1 MQSRPVTLLLV
12 AWNARRYSPWLL
24 KHEERLRNRRDALT
38 RLLMFLAVLIGI
50 IEALLPWQSLTPP
63 VPWWAHIAV
72 AAVSLPIFYFLWQ
85 ADFQRKEQA
94 FALAMSDK
102 GRRVL
107 FLDPYLEPEEFAL
120 SEQIQGAHLLP
131 LQRQLDAA
139 FRTGAG
145 TSLSRRLD
153 YFYRMLPSP
162 VHEGDRLGP
171 LSILHPV
178 TFVSWGIGL
187 GLTIA
192 LLPGFG
198 IGIAGMRG
206 LTLLPLLLLLFLFAN
221 RANTRFA
228 YESALYDWL
237 RMG

>member
-1 MQSRPVTLLLV
+1 V

-24 KHEERLRNRRDALT
+24 KHEERLRARQDSVA
-38 RLLMFLAVLIGI
+38 RLVTVMAVLIGI
-50 IEALLPWQSLTPP
+50 VEALLPWQNLTPDI
-63 VPWWAHIAV
+63 PWWVHIAV
-72 AAVSLPIFYFLWQ
+72 AAILLPLLYFLWQ
-85 ADFQRKEQA
+85 SDLQRKQQA
-94 FALAMSDK
+94 FTLAMSDK

-120 SEQIQGAHLLP
+120 SEQVQGAHLLP
-131 LQRQLDAA
+131 LQRQIDTA
-139 FRTGAG
+139 FKTGNG
-145 TSLSRRLD
+145 VSLSRRLD

-171 LSILHPV
+171 LSVLHPV
-178 TFVSWGIGL
+178 TFISWGLAIGL
-187 GLTIA
+187 TLS

-198 IGIAGMRG
+198 FGIGTSRG
-206 LTLLPLLLLLFLFAN
+206 LTVLPLLLLVFLFAN

-237 RMG
+237 RLG